1 MLVASAAGLTDRKT
15 TTVYV
20 PTTANELGPS
30 RNEPIV
36 RATPLGGKG
45 FSPSRIYTARSPG
58 VVTVFAF
65 FDNAGEQEAQGS
77 GFVVSPA
84 GYILTSAHVV
94 TDAVESSNPS
104 KARDVFIV
112 FKNGDRVRAKIVGWD
127 GYDDVALLQVDPAA
141 RRLVTVPL
149 GDSSRVRPGDPVA
162 AMGTPFGNEDS
173 IAVGVVSAIHRSISS
188 LTTSYNVV
196 DAIQTDAPI
205 THGNS
210 GGPLFDARGR
220 VIGINAQIRS
230 ESGGAEGVGFAIPI
244 NAAKRSMAQLIATGQ
259 VVYAF
264 LGVTTE
270 DLTPTLARHLGY
282 SVSRG
287 AMVGQVR
294 AGSPADHAG
303 SAWRKRRADVQR
315 ARRDQRWRRD
325 RRRRRT
331 AGAQRGP
338 GRARRQ
344 LQAPGRDDQRDR
356 RPRADAKDAD
366 RKARRSAR
374 RGDQPLIDDVKEA
387 GYRVPTGQ
395 KLMST
400 QSHPAAELDNPTV
413 RLTIPAKAEYITL
426 VRLAL
431 SGLSGLRPLSDETLG
446 DLKLAVTEACTNSVR
461 HGYNDGDGTVEV
473 VYELQLRPARRR
485 GRRRRSRVR
494 RRR

>member
-1 MLVASAAGLTDRKT
+1 VATVERVRRGPTIAVVALAAAVLGGVVAVLLASAAGLTDRKT

-30 RNEPIV
+30 KNEPIV

-45 FSPSRIYTARSPG
+45 FNPSRIYTARSPG

-65 FDNAGEQEAQGS
+65 FDNDGEQEAQGS

-94 TDAVESSNPS
+94 TDAAESSHPS

-112 FKNGDRVRAKIVGWD
+112 FKDGDRVRAKIVGWD
-127 GYDDVALLQVDPAA
+127 GYDDVALLRVDPAA
-141 RRLVTVPL
+141 GRLVTVPL

-162 AMGTPFGNEDS
+162 AMGSPFGNEDS

-188 LTTSYNVV
+188 LTTAYKVV

-230 ESGGAEGVGFAIPI
+230 ESGGAEGVGFAVPI

-287 AMVGQVR
+287 AMVGEVR
-294 AGSPADHAG
+294 DGSPADHAG
-303 SAWRKRRADVQR
+303 LHGGSDEQTFNGLDVTSGGDVIVAVDGRPVRSADQVVRDVSSRLPGETIRVTVVRGQTRKTLT
-315 ARRDQRWRRD
+315 ARL
-325 RRRRRT
+325 
-331 AGAQRGP
+331 GA
-338 GRARRQ
+338 
-344 LQAPGRDDQRDR
+344 
-356 RPRADAKDAD
+356 RPDAD
-366 RKARRSAR
+366 
-374 RGDQPLIDDVKEA
+374 
-387 GYRVPTGQ
+387 T
-395 KLMST
+395 
-400 QSHPAAELDNPTV
+400 NP
-413 RLTIPAKAEYITL
+413 
-426 VRLAL
+426 
-431 SGLSGLRPLSDETLG
+431 
-446 DLKLAVTEACTNSVR
+446 
-461 HGYNDGDGTVEV
+461 
-473 VYELQLRPARRR
+473 
-485 GRRRRSRVR
+485 
-494 RRR
+494 